1 MLHDEHPRAKVTTPP
16 LPPTSSGISNNCASR
31 PVEKVSTA
39 SPASKR
45 WVSRFFLGNGNGG
58 GQGGGGTFGP
68 RILVELGLRCPSEV
82 PSKGIGE
89 GAKD

>member
-1 MLHDEHPRAKVTTPP
+1 MTGTH
-16 LPPTSSGISNNCASR
+16 GIDIMMAMEM
-31 PVEKVSTA
+31 VA
-39 SPASKR
+39 
-45 WVSRFFLGNGNGG
+45 
-58 GQGGGGTFGP
+58 GGTFGP

>member
-1 MLHDEHPRAKVTTPP
+1 M
-16 LPPTSSGISNNCASR
+16 
-31 PVEKVSTA
+31 VSERFQAAVSHEAHTA
-39 SPASKR
+39 LMAMEM
-45 WVSRFFLGNGNGG
+45 VV
-58 GQGGGGTFGP
+58 GGTFGP